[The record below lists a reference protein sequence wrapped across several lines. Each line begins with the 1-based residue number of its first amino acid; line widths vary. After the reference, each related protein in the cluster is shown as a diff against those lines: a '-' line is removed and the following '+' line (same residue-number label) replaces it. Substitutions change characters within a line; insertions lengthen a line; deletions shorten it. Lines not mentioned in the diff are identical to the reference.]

1 MKSKL
6 IFGVA
11 CALVIFSIFSPVY
24 AATRVV
30 KQPDRTE
37 QHNAIGPQPP
47 IEYIEQKRRQE
58 LDRLNLTSDVSIGEA
73 PPDEEDTL
81 TDLAETAFVSDS
93 LESISSEITDVDTK
107 IKTDTSRDII
117 EDSGTIVYACKDFRS
132 ILYISDTDY
141 VTKIE
146 SADGYHFDLYKYLKF
161 ETQEDLIKELYRNL
175 RLSYSTYLYDDVKDI
190 IDKGFNENT
199 IEFTV
204 DLYGATFYFNE
215 GVIADKVIKQ
225 RINIQE
231 LDELDVASESAT
243 DAEYSASVLSDSSEE
258 TKVESVESTE
268 AESAN
273 SEVGNADLE
282 AEIISHESNYKFFMD
297 MNVGYDIPNYGT
309 ILIYPELR
317 TADRITADGA
327 SVDRIVNKDV
337 VTFVLNASEDEDD
350 LDMAAVHTPIYAE
363 LVFVYNGRI
372 EKVAVSDFESVST
385 YFIFENG
392 KFKLKSETDTGTLIV
407 MDFPSLTLLS
417 KDEIEPL
424 EEEKSEV
431 DDSESEEET
440 EGKISEIPDKN
451 ETDEKET

>member
-141 VTKIE
+141 
-146 SADGYHFDLYKYLKF
+146 
-161 ETQEDLIKELYRNL
+161 
-175 RLSYSTYLYDDVKDI
+175 
-190 IDKGFNENT
+190 
-199 IEFTV
+199 
-204 DLYGATFYFNE
+204 
-215 GVIADKVIKQ
+215 
-225 RINIQE
+225 
-231 LDELDVASESAT
+231 
-243 DAEYSASVLSDSSEE
+243 
-258 TKVESVESTE
+258 
-268 AESAN
+268 
-273 SEVGNADLE
+273 
-282 AEIISHESNYKFFMD
+282 
-297 MNVGYDIPNYGT
+297 
-309 ILIYPELR
+309 
-317 TADRITADGA
+317 
-327 SVDRIVNKDV
+327 
-337 VTFVLNASEDEDD
+337 
-350 LDMAAVHTPIYAE
+350 
-363 LVFVYNGRI
+363 
-372 EKVAVSDFESVST
+372 
-385 YFIFENG
+385 
-392 KFKLKSETDTGTLIV
+392 
-407 MDFPSLTLLS
+407 
-417 KDEIEPL
+417 
-424 EEEKSEV
+424 
-431 DDSESEEET
+431 
-440 EGKISEIPDKN
+440 
-451 ETDEKET
+451 